1 MSNDTFRI
9 DHTLCKSETTQLP
22 KQNHSLAIAPTTQ
35 TLVRR
40 PQLLTKPQIL
50 CAQQKSPQTPA
61 LSNTQPEGFS
71 YKLILLRTRSALY

>member
-40 PQLLTKPQIL
+40 PQLLIKPPKIWLQL
-50 CAQQKSPQTPA
+50 RSRLSLANKKSPQFT
-61 LSNTQPEGFS
+61 F
-71 YKLILLRTRSALY
+71 K

>member
-40 PQLLTKPQIL
+40 PQLLIKPQLLFFYINL
-50 CAQQKSPQTPA
+50 SQTGKKPCGYTAFAPAQSGKW
-61 LSNTQPEGFS
+61 
-71 YKLILLRTRSALY
+71 